1 MFPPPP
7 VQPPAPSPMPCAQW
21 ELDMDLR
28 HHIQHCAC
36 TCNHMGYGNYMD
48 YQFIRSAETTCM
60 SEHGPPVRLLNGA
73 VRCNGQARTLLATAG
88 SISSSDSSDDVKA
101 ILEVRLRPWVV
112 TCLVCL
118 LVAGLCLGL
127 GWPLSLSGSP
137 PPPPPKDTLEQRLDI
152 VRRIL
157 SEVPLIDGH
166 NDLPW
171 NIRSFVHNQLAL
183 FNFSVDL
190 TEVDP
195 WSRSNWSHTDL
206 PRLRAGLVGAQF
218 WSAYVPCGSQ
228 YMDAVHIT
236 MEQIDVIRR
245 LVELYSRDLQFVS
258 SASGILEAH
267 RAGKIA
273 SLVGVEG
280 GHSLASSLAVLRMYY
295 SLGARYLTLTHT
307 CHTPWAGCC
316 VGQDEE
322 NDGLSHFGS
331 LVVRELNRL
340 GMLVDLSHTSVRTM
354 EDALNV
360 TQAPVIFSHSS
371 AFHLCNSTRNVP
383 DHVLKLVALNGGIVM
398 VNFYSMFITCN
409 QSATLQDVI
418 AHINYIRKVAGE
430 DHVGIGAGYDGINLP
445 PRGLEDVSRYPY
457 LFATLLEDPNWDEAR
472 LKKLAG
478 LNFLRVFA
486 KAEEVRDSWST
497 DPQAVAEELYPQ
509 RSGADCVEDS

>member
-7 VQPPAPSPMPCAQW
+7 VVPPAPSPLHCSQW

-48 YQFIRSAETTCM
+48 YQTTCL
-60 SEHGPPVRLLNGA
+60 SEHGPPVRLINGA
-73 VRCNGQARTLLATAG
+73 IRCNGQARTLLATAG
-88 SISSSDSSDDVKA
+88 SISSSNSSEEVKA
-101 ILEVRLRPWVV
+101 VLEVRLRPWVI
-112 TCLVCL
+112 TCLACL
-118 LVAGLCLGL
+118 LLTALALGV
-127 GWPLSLSGSP
+127 GWPLALTSSP
-137 PPPPPKDTLEQRLDI
+137 PPASPTGTLEQRLDI

-157 SEVPLIDGH
+157 SEIPLIDGH

-171 NIRSFVHNQLAL
+171 NIRSFVHNQLVL
-183 FNFSVDL
+183 FNFSTDL
-190 TEVDP
+190 TEVEP

-228 YMDAVHIT
+228 YGDAVQIT

-245 LVELYSRDLQFVS
+245 LTDLYSRDLQFVS
-258 SASGILEAH
+258 SVAGIKEAH
-267 RAGKIA
+267 RSGKIG

-316 VGQDEE
+316 VGQDEQ

-354 EDALNV
+354 EDTLNV

-398 VNFYSMFITCN
+398 VNFYSLFITCN
-409 QSATLQDVI
+409 QSSTLQDVI
-418 AHINYIRKVAGE
+418 AHINYIRRVAGE
-430 DHVGIGAGYDGINLP
+430 DHVGIGAGYDGINLT
-445 PRGLEDVSRYPY
+445 PRGLEDVSKFPY
-457 LFATLLEDPNWDEAR
+457 LFAALLEDPEWNETR
-472 LKKLAG
+472 IKKLAG
-478 LNFLRVFA
+478 LNFLRVFSR
-486 KAEEVRDSWST
+486 AEQVRDSWS
-497 DPQAVAEELYPQ
+497 PEGPAVAEELLLQ
-509 RSGADCVEDS
+509 RPPTECAPES